1 MNELE
6 HIEDF
11 RTFKAELDRQIA
23 ESAEGFVRIGYLLKK
38 ARDTDILKE
47 SGYSNVIEFA
57 KAEYHID
64 KTTVSRFIN
73 INDRFSEGGNSQ
85 YLKEQ
90 YRGFGYSKLAEM
102 LQLPDAIIEELTPEF
117 SKAEIADIKREYD
130 EEKNISDLELLAE
143 QSEAVSEETKE
154 MNELEKTFRQ
164 IASDNVEI
172 FDRLYEAKDRDEEQL
187 FEALAPAGDMIYS
200 VRLAGIGRLM
210 MSVRAKEKKITLT
223 NVRNSE
229 KTEWEA
235 DSVMA
240 AVSRVFNTAS
250 DDIKEAYAEMYNEPY
265 PEKDEVAP
273 VQQTEK
279 KAVRKEKKVV
289 RAVQKPEQPQ
299 SQIPKN
305 EKSEKPED
313 EQIPGQDS
321 IENHP
326 EYMPETKDGTEGNEK
341 QEEPETAENI
351 EETEQECWRV
361 IKEAGKKIELFIRD
375 YSDGFII
382 PSESNVAAVEE
393 NCKSI
398 ITELK
403 RYVTLKNSRL

>member
-11 RTFKAELDRQIA
+11 RTFKAELDRQLA

-117 SKAEIADIKREYD
+117 SKAEIADIKHEYD
-130 EEKNISDLELLAE
+130 EEKKISDLELLAE
-143 QSEAVSEETKE
+143 QSEAASEETKE
-154 MNELEKTFRQ
+154 MNELEKAFRQ
-164 IASDNVEI
+164 IANDNVEI

-250 DDIKEAYAEMYNEPY
+250 DDIKEAYVEMYNEPY

-273 VQQTEK
+273 VQHPEK
-279 KAVRKEKKVV
+279 KVVRKEKKVV
-289 RAVQKPEQPQ
+289 RAVQ
-299 SQIPKN
+299 
-305 EKSEKPED
+305 KPED

-326 EYMPETKDGTEGNEK
+326 EYMPETKDSTEEDEK

-361 IKEAGKKIELFIRD
+361 IKEAGRKIELFIRD

-403 RYVTLKNSRL
+403 RYVTLKNSNRS

>member
-1 MNELE
+1 
-6 HIEDF
+6 
-11 RTFKAELDRQIA
+11 
-23 ESAEGFVRIGYLLKK
+23 
-38 ARDTDILKE
+38 
-47 SGYSNVIEFA
+47 
-57 KAEYHID
+57 
-64 KTTVSRFIN
+64 
-73 INDRFSEGGNSQ
+73 
-85 YLKEQ
+85 
-90 YRGFGYSKLAEM
+90 
-102 LQLPDAIIEELTPEF
+102 
-117 SKAEIADIKREYD
+117 
-130 EEKNISDLELLAE
+130 
-143 QSEAVSEETKE
+143 
-154 MNELEKTFRQ
+154 
-164 IASDNVEI
+164 
-172 FDRLYEAKDRDEEQL
+172 
-187 FEALAPAGDMIYS
+187 MIYS
-200 VRLAGIGRLM
+200 VRLPGIGRLM

-250 DDIKEAYAEMYNEPY
+250 DDIKDAYAEMYNETY

-279 KAVRKEKKVV
+279 KTVRKEKKVV

-299 SQIPKN
+299 SRI
-305 EKSEKPED
+305 PED
-313 EQIPGQDS
+313 EESETPENEQIPGQDS

-326 EYMPETKDGTEGNEK
+326 EYMPETKDSTEEDEK

-351 EETEQECWRV
+351 EETEQKCWRV
-361 IKEAGKKIELFIRD
+361 IKEAGRKIELFIRD

-382 PSESNVAAVEE
+382 PSESNVAAGEE

-403 RYVTLKNSRL
+403 RYVTLKSSRS

>member
-11 RTFKAELDRQIA
+11 RTFKAELDRQLA

-130 EEKNISDLELLAE
+130 EEKKISDLELLAE
-143 QSEAVSEETKE
+143 QSEAASEETKETKE
-154 MNELEKTFRQ
+154 MNELEKALRQ
-164 IASDNVEI
+164 IANDNVEI
-172 FDRLYEAKDRDEEQL
+172 FDRLYEVKDRDEEQL

-200 VRLAGIGRLM
+200 VRLPGIGRLM

-250 DDIKEAYAEMYNEPY
+250 DDIKDAYAEMYNETY

-279 KAVRKEKKVV
+279 KTVRKEKKV
-289 RAVQKPEQPQ
+289 
-299 SQIPKN
+299 
-305 EKSEKPED
+305 
-313 EQIPGQDS
+313 G
-321 IENHP
+321 
-326 EYMPETKDGTEGNEK
+326 
-341 QEEPETAENI
+341 
-351 EETEQECWRV
+351 
-361 IKEAGKKIELFIRD
+361 L
-375 YSDGFII
+375 
-382 PSESNVAAVEE
+382 
-393 NCKSI
+393 
-398 ITELK
+398 
-403 RYVTLKNSRL
+403 

>member
-11 RTFKAELDRQIA
+11 KTFKAELDRQIA

-117 SKAEIADIKREYD
+117 SKAEIAEIKREYD
-130 EEKNISDLELLAE
+130 EEKKISDLELLAE
-143 QSEAVSEETKE
+143 QSETSEETKE
-154 MNELEKTFRQ
+154 MNELEKAFRQ
-164 IASDNVEI
+164 IANDNVEI

-273 VQQTEK
+273 VQHSER

-299 SQIPKN
+299 SRIPN
-305 EKSEKPED
+305 N

-326 EYMPETKDGTEGNEK
+326 EYMPETKDSTEEDEK

-361 IKEAGKKIELFIRD
+361 IKEAGRKIELFIRD

-403 RYVTLKNSRL
+403 RYVTLKSSRS

>member
-1 MNELE
+1 
-6 HIEDF
+6 
-11 RTFKAELDRQIA
+11 
-23 ESAEGFVRIGYLLKK
+23 
-38 ARDTDILKE
+38 
-47 SGYSNVIEFA
+47 
-57 KAEYHID
+57 
-64 KTTVSRFIN
+64 
-73 INDRFSEGGNSQ
+73 
-85 YLKEQ
+85 
-90 YRGFGYSKLAEM
+90 M
-102 LQLPDAIIEELTPEF
+102 LQLPDEIIEELTPEF
-117 SKAEIADIKREYD
+117 SKAEIADIKHEYD
-130 EEKNISDLELLAE
+130 EEKKISDLELLAE
-143 QSEAVSEETKE
+143 QSEAASEETKE
-154 MNELEKTFRQ
+154 MNELEKAFRQ
-164 IASDNVEI
+164 IANDNVEI

-250 DDIKEAYAEMYNEPY
+250 DDIKESYAEMYNEPY

-273 VQQTEK
+273 VQHPEK

-299 SQIPKN
+299 SRIPKD
-305 EKSEKPED
+305 EESEKPED

-326 EYMPETKDGTEGNEK
+326 EYMPETKDSTEEDEK

-361 IKEAGKKIELFIRD
+361 IKEAGRKIELFIRD

-403 RYVTLKNSRL
+403 RYVTLKSSRS